1 MKPSIPSHSSVSRL
15 PIVRCVGGFS
25 TGIHIKHNVYDVG
38 CCGDYC
44 RNCTSGYSVQISRV
58 SVPNL
63 SEVKQK
69 VMRSFYQELK

>member
-15 PIVRCVGGFS
+15 PIVRCGGGFS
-25 TGIHIKHNVYDVG
+25 TGKDSKLDVHDVG

-44 RNCTSGYSVQISRV
+44 RNFVSGYIVQIIRGFV
-58 SVPNL
+58 VNL

-69 VMRSFYQELK
+69 VMRSFH